1 MTKLGIK
8 IKSDEYHIKSSSPWV
23 SVSAAVV
30 EANFLEGGRGDDAET
45 EDGRL
50 GGQNFG
56 CMKKIHFHLAFTHKM

>member
-50 GGQNFG
+50 AGQN
-56 CMKKIHFHLAFTHKM
+56 LAV